1 MRIFL
6 KTRGKILIL
15 FNLLAKLN
23 SYQLVS
29 AKKKT
34 CAYRTLFTVETK
46 KQTKQKL
53 MKRKKN

>member
-29 AKKKT
+29 AKKKH
-34 CAYRTLFTVETK
+34 ALIELFSLL
-46 KQTKQKL
+46 KQKNKL
-53 MKRKKN
+53 NKS

>member
-29 AKKKT
+29 VKKT